1 MLYDIVYICICYK
14 TYSIQQFVKTPFVN
28 AADEMT
34 NCPPMAI
41 TLIKVQ
47 REFCKEILAVKAQK
61 IIRNLT

>member
-34 NCPPMAI
+34 NCPPMANY
-41 TLIKVQ
+41 LDQ
-47 REFCKEILAVKAQK
+47 A
-61 IIRNLT
+61 